1 MSNNIERYVDSLISK
16 FGKSGLIRALD
27 LAEEKFRHFDETSKG
42 MINKLADIDLNE
54 ASLERLMRFGKE
66 RTGEI
71 LIANNAIKKL
81 KGLLSETNLGAPK
94 FEEVRNDTILLMKSF
109 DELRGKAQGINKG
122 FNLGIDYSSSFEGIS
137 RAYKR
142 KEQEE
147 KRLTE
152 QKKQEEVAARQTE
165 RAAKEEAK
173 QAAREQAQA
182 AKQAAKEQAQAAK
195 EQERVAKEA
204 AAQRIKA
211 DTLKRDW
218 FTSNSTFS
226 GAEFK
231 EFDKKINQ
239 LKKAKEQLS
248 KKGANSDDIL
258 SLNNEIEK
266 LKAINERVKQLRE
279 SLKLAGK
286 DTNLANNIKNEISA
300 AKLHYDNI
308 IKGISSKNLGVKLP
322 STFEND
328 LTTQISGGKLGAIK
342 DLCAQIGGVI
352 AGIGT
357 AVKSVV
363 SVAVSAFQKIAGA
376 IKTCV
381 SALKTFASAIPKLLS
396 LMSNFGNRVRSIFS
410 KIGNILSSS
419 FDNFLNNKYVS
430 SGLGVLQSIQTLNTV
445 IGNELTEN
453 TINWAN
459 SLENA
464 FGLSASGLVAD
475 LKQISGILYGLG
487 MKSNETYDAG
497 RNLLM
502 VGSSL
507 SNILGYSQEE
517 VITKISSGLKGMTQS
532 VDDLGLSVREEE
544 MNSFLKELKA
554 QGGIYS
560 NIATSF
566 SNLNEEQRV
575 YVRYAALMKQYM
587 DKYNADTYVKSL
599 DTITGRINILKNQI
613 RTFISAVGQL
623 FLQLFDRIIKPLILV
638 VNYLVQGINYVAGL
652 LDIDLGLSSDSN
664 GGAFE
669 NVKNGA
675 EEAADSVDGMTE
687 SLEEAKGALDELDHI
702 TNLNSSSGGSASSG
716 SSAFDYSLLMDL
728 GEENNKQLADIM
740 EDINKETKNYFDG
753 LKTEFPEL
761 TSFLDKLSIVL
772 NGLITGD
779 ALTLDKII
787 DLGGVDSIWVDIY
800 DIALGIN
807 SIFETIGDIFGTL
820 LDDLVKWLKDEG
832 IDIIKGFIDKIDKF
846 LKDNKDVIIR
856 IIENIAEVA
865 FLSIETFLDLVL
877 ALLNYI
883 VNHEDVVNNILE
895 LLKGLLRAISDNADG
910 VVEFVVQFGLL
921 AGLFSGII
929 GLLTGSGGLIAALG
943 GLVIALETLLFS
955 EIFKIADEKV
965 APRRNLFEAREEQ
978 NYADWE
984 EWYKKT
990 YGQAAPRDKN
1000 GKLII
1005 PQSVQDK
1012 MIKNLENDVD
1022 KIAPEWWQAGARL
1035 LTNADESGAL
1045 KMNTSAISDADFE
1058 KKYGSIHG
1066 AVDAVNFSI
1075 DTWKNGDGTY
1085 TIPNLQKE
1093 NTKSV
1098 NVQTEATNSNTKSLD
1113 EVISMGYELKDVG
1126 TDLVATYTKTDDEI
1140 KNAKSLDDLIAGKT
1154 IKSTRSIS
1162 GYANGGIPKSGSLFF
1177 ANENGNSELIGNFG
1191 GYSGVANNQ
1200 MIMSSIQNGVYQAV
1214 KKALAES
1221 NGSSQTNNI
1230 TVAPDGLFI
1239 GDEASIRKLA
1249 TLINNA
1255 NRKSNQNIANTGYVM

>member
-1 MSNNIERYVDSLISK
+1 MSNLNKYVDTLIEK
-16 FGKSGLIRALD
+16 FGKSGLKGVLNSAEKGINRLD
-27 LAEEKFRHFDETSKG
+27 KAAQHMAEELSIDGIVIPKSFINSIANAQNNISRLKNELKGVNIGSKG
-42 MINKLADIDLNE
+42 
-54 ASLERLMRFGKE
+54 
-66 RTGEI
+66 
-71 LIANNAIKKL
+71 
-81 KGLLSETNLGAPK
+81 
-94 FEEVRNDTILLMKSF
+94 FEEVRREVIDTLKSF
-109 DELRGKAQGINKG
+109 DDLHKKTKSIRDAYGFEDRLPYSVESVAKAYEHKQKAAREAAKAQ
-122 FNLGIDYSSSFEGIS
+122 E
-137 RAYKR
+137 
-142 KEQEE
+142 
-147 KRLTE
+147 
-152 QKKQEEVAARQTE
+152 
-165 RAAKEEAK
+165 
-173 QAAREQAQA
+173 QAARE
-182 AKQAAKEQAQAAK
+182 AAKEQAQAAK

-239 LKKAKEQLS
+239 LKKAKEQLT
-248 KKGANSDDIL
+248 KKGANNDDIL

-328 LTTQISGGKLGAIK
+328 LTTQISGGKLSTIK

-352 AGIGT
+352 AGIKGT
-357 AVKSVV
+357 IQSVV

-381 SALKTFASAIPKLLS
+381 STLKTFASAIPKLLS

-410 KIGNILSSS
+410 KVGNILSNT
-419 FDNFLNNKYVS
+419 FDSFLNNKYVA

-445 IGNELTEN
+445 IGNDLTES

-459 SLENA
+459 SLEKA
-464 FGLSASGLVAD
+464 YGISASGLISD

-487 MKSNETYDAG
+487 MKSDETYDAG
-497 RNLLM
+497 RNLLV

-517 VITKISSGLKGMTQS
+517 VINKISSGLKGMTQS
-532 VDDLGLSVREEE
+532 VDDLGLSVREAE
-544 MNSFLKELKA
+544 MNAFLKDLKA
-554 QGGIYS
+554 QGGVYS

-652 LDIDLGLSSDSN
+652 LDIDLGLSSESN

-675 EEAADSVDGMTE
+675 EEATDSVDGMTE
-687 SLEEAKGALDELDHI
+687 SLEEAKGALSDLDHI
-702 TNLNSSSGGSASSG
+702 TNLNSSSGGAASSG

-740 EDINKETKNYFDG
+740 ADINKETENYFDG
-753 LKTEFPEL
+753 LKTQFPEL
-761 TSFLDKLSIVL
+761 TDALDKISIVL

-787 DLGGVDSIWVDIY
+787 ELGGVDSVWVDIY
-800 DIALGIN
+800 DIALSIN

-856 IIENIAEVA
+856 IIENVAEVA
-865 FLSIETFLDLVL
+865 FLSIETFLNLVL

-883 VNHEDVVNNILE
+883 VNHEDVVNNVLE
-895 LLKGLLRAISDNADG
+895 LLKGLLRAISNNADG

-921 AGLFSGII
+921 AGLFSSII

-943 GLVIALETLLFS
+943 GLVVALETLLFS
-955 EIFKIADEKV
+955 KIFKEVDKKV
-965 APRRNLFEAREEQ
+965 AEPRRNLFEAREEQ

-1022 KIAPEWWQAGARL
+1022 KLAPEWWQAGARL

-1058 KKYGSIHG
+1058 KKYGSING

-1085 TIPNLQKE
+1085 TITNLQKE

-1113 EVISMGYELKDVG
+1113 DVIKMGYEVKDVG
-1126 TDLVATYTKTDDEI
+1126 TDLVATYTKTDAEI

-1200 MIMSSIQNGVYQAV
+1200 MIMSTIQNGVYQAV